1 MIAPDVD
8 FERFASDEL
17 DEDYDGAAVAA
28 EYAADESRDLRDERR
43 AWGFGPAAGLP

>member
-1 MIAPDVD
+1 MIAPDPD
-8 FERFASDEL
+8 FERFADEEL

-28 EYAADESRDLRDERR
+28 EYAADAARDLRDERR

>member
-1 MIAPDVD
+1 MNGVVYDVD
-8 FERFASDEL
+8 FVRFASD
-17 DEDYDGAAVAA
+17 DYDGAAVAA